1 MNFSPYHS
9 KSRESRE
16 GTDEKV
22 TKIYTSVGD
31 ASKKTRCHSPKIHL
45 CLYFSNSK
53 TRQEIHKAICSSEI
67 AILPSTRNNNC
78 TTLPTWLVKINM
90 CNEYVQPVFFFE
102 KLNLT
107 QVRKIFE
114 IMNCFMW
121 YHKYMPA
128 EDNNQ

>member
-67 AILPSTRNNNC
+67 AILPSTRN
-78 TTLPTWLVKINM
+78 K
-90 CNEYVQPVFFFE
+90 YVQWVCWACFFFSRKV
-102 KLNLT
+102 KLDPSKENF
-107 QVRKIFE
+107 Q
-114 IMNCFMW
+114 
-121 YHKYMPA
+121 
-128 EDNNQ
+128 NNELFYVVSQIHAGGGQ

>member
-90 CNEYVQPVFFFE
+90 CNEYVEPVFFSRKV
-102 KLNLT
+102 KLDPSKENF
-107 QVRKIFE
+107 Q
-114 IMNCFMW
+114 
-121 YHKYMPA
+121 
-128 EDNNQ
+128 NNELFYVVSQIHAGGGQ